1 MCPLF
6 VKKYS
11 SNINFNSYG
20 WIINTKKESVM
31 VVFKWRD
38 GRAYISDGRWV
49 SNKNGIT
56 HPRTVHLYFEGVH
69 NRFSMYPVRM
79 SALTNTVMPP
89 PPLKCGRSIWALRP
103 MTYFRTTIDPK
114 KVYVDI
120 TYYYYR

>member
-49 SNKNGIT
+49 SKYNGIT
-56 HPRTVHLYFEGVH
+56 HPRIVHLYFEGVH

-79 SALTNTVMPP
+79 SALTNTIMPP
-89 PPLKCGRSIWALRP
+89 PSLNYGHNSWALRP
-103 MTYFRTTIDPK
+103 KSYFRTTIDPK

-120 TYYYYR
+120 TYYYR